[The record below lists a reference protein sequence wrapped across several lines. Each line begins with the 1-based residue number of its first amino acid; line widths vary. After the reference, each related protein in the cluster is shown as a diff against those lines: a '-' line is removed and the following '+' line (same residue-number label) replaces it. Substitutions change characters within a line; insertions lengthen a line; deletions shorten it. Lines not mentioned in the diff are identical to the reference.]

1 MNDIVTAY
9 LKTWNATDPIE
20 RKALLGDHWAPDA
33 SYTDPMADVTGHD
46 AISGVIGAVHTQFPG
61 FVFSLVSGPDS
72 HHNQAR
78 FQWGL
83 GPAGEQPPIVG
94 FDVLATDADGRIRS
108 VHGFLDQVPG

>member
-1 MNDIVTAY
+1 MAENGFGGHIV
-9 LKTWNATDPIE
+9 E
-20 RKALLGDHWAPDA
+20 RMKRLLPVRMRGGAVVP
-33 SYTDPMADVTGHD
+33 VVRL
-46 AISGVIGAVHTQFPG
+46 SGVIGAVHTQFPG

-94 FDVLATDADGRIRS
+94 FDVLATDGDGRIRS

>member
-9 LKTWNATDPIE
+9 LQTWNATDPE
-20 RKALLGDHWAPDA
+20 QVRALLGEHWAPGA
-33 SYTDPMADVTGHD
+33 TYTDPTADVSGHG
-46 AISGVIGAVHTQFPG
+46 AISEMIGAVHTQFPG

-83 GPAGEQPPIVG
+83 GPKGEQPPVVG
-94 FDVLATDADGRIRS
+94 FDVLATDADGRIRT
-108 VHGFLDQVPG
+108 VHGFLDQVPS

>member
-20 RKALLGDHWAPDA
+20 RKALLDDHWASEA

-46 AISGVIGAVHTQFPG
+46 AISEVIGAVHAQFPG

-83 GPAGEQPPIVG
+83 GPAGEQPPIIG
-94 FDVLATDADGRIRS
+94 FDVLATDADGRIRT
-108 VHGFLDQVPG
+108 VHGFLDRVPG